1 MDQIRIAE
9 VPWNEAKHVNLL
21 VSEAFGYSHPH
32 SYFDDFP
39 IWTTKKAIR
48 IGGYSGNELISHVGI
63 QFRNLRTAGSR
74 VPVALIGAVATKEAF
89 RGRGYSS
96 LLLKRALEIIDSQ
109 GCEWSLLWG
118 SEHDFYSKF
127 GFHLSGVQFRA
138 PVSDLFL
145 KDMTRSNTNQLRS
158 AVHEGLCSRI
168 TDEFLTR
175 KTGIEFN
182 PDDIEWLTLQKT
194 VKWFYI
200 NEPFAFIAYERGLDL
215 GGMVHEIG
223 GDPAGIRELL
233 SHVLQL
239 NPDAQVIGAPNEL
252 LRLGFN
258 LDSCIQ
264 EYLCLGRPKDSSLP
278 WNPEFW
284 ISGLSAV

>member
-9 VPWNEAKHVNLL
+9 VPWNEANRVNLL
-21 VSEAFGYSHPH
+21 VSDAFGYSHPH

-63 QFRNLRTAGSR
+63 QFRNLRTADSK
-74 VPVALIGAVATKEAF
+74 VPVALIGAVATKKAF
-89 RGRGYSS
+89 RGRGHSS

-109 GCEWSLLWG
+109 GSEWSLLWG

-127 GFHLSGVQFRA
+127 GFHLSGVQSRA
-138 PVSDLFL
+138 PISDLFL
-145 KDMTRSNTNQLRS
+145 KDMTHSNSKHLRS
-158 AVHEGLCSRI
+158 SVYEGLCSRI

-175 KTGIEFN
+175 KTGIEFK

-215 GGMVHEIG
+215 GGMVHEFG

-233 SHVLQL
+233 FHVLQL
-239 NPDAQVIGAPNEL
+239 NPDAQLIGAPNEL
-252 LRLGFN
+252 IRLGFN
-258 LDSCIQ
+258 LDSSIQ
-264 EYLCLGRPKDSSLP
+264 EYLCLGRPKDSSLS